1 MSGTVFR
8 SSSLSSL
15 VSAHANGTL
24 ECLVQNLAEGGVSVD
39 HHTELLHG
47 GAGRDGVGTLLNKVG
62 SVDADDVNSD
72 DFLRLLV
79 EEDLGNSGS

>member
-1 MSGTVFR
+1 MSVPHF
-8 SSSLSSL
+8 
-15 VSAHANGTL
+15 
-24 ECLVQNLAEGGVSVD
+24 CLVATHSDGSLEGLVENLAKRRVGV
-39 HHTELLHG
+39 HHHGKLPDGRALL
-47 GAGRDGVGTLLNKVG
+47 DGVGTLLNKVG